1 MANGEPRSTPAE
13 ELSEGNEEKKRSKDT
28 ENTNDIVSI
37 EDDEEDEQ
45 PKPKPKKKRDS
56 GYTKSLQEA
65 MANLK
70 MTDNQKQRRVS
81 LIQCTPVITIQNI
94 KGCESFTREDPCGR
108 KWVQAGV
115 RKMF

>member
-1 MANGEPRSTPAE
+1 MCKDLESIDIFNFPGELIHQVVANGEPRSTPAE

-37 EDDEEDEQ
+37 EDDEEDKQ

-70 MTDNQKQRRVS
+70 MTDNEKQRRVS
-81 LIQCTPVITIQNI
+81 LIQCTLVT
-94 KGCESFTREDPCGR
+94 
-108 KWVQAGV
+108 QA
-115 RKMF
+115 

>member
-37 EDDEEDEQ
+37 EDDEEDKQ

-81 LIQCTPVITIQNI
+81 FIVCAGKQLFNPKLLNKQNFWLSNMYQPD
-94 KGCESFTREDPCGR
+94 C
-108 KWVQAGV
+108 
-115 RKMF
+115 